1 MLTLWLRCSNMLAPS
16 TDDLPAED
24 SPEFERA
31 CERVHRE
38 LAAKFAWTVQSEGMI
53 YRQDP
58 ASKPMRGWTFN
69 RVSRRWHSFRYLTR
83 DGKERLYWIS
93 MDDITAEWDDK
104 TDIIGVPLAE
114 RIEFTPGMPPLCF
127 DDIGRSVL
135 NIWQTPRWEERP
147 SEDEPAPF
155 LEHVRYL
162 FEDDQQVIDHVLNFL
177 AHLVQRPDERVN
189 HAILLTSEA
198 KGIGKSTLGT
208 IIRRLIGERNSYV
221 AQSKD
226 LKSQFDGWLMGK
238 LVVQV
243 DEIYEHGN
251 ADLALRLKPI
261 LTEPTVSVNVKYGP
275 QMVVKNFARLLL
287 FSNHSAPIDIEDGD
301 RRYFVF
307 DSQAQPREP
316 DYYERLNAF
325 ISSDDGM
332 AAIYWWLKRR
342 CLASFKPYA
351 APPLTLHKEAII
363 QASGSP
369 LRQYLEEAVQSGH
382 LLATLGPEFTMD
394 ALQRQ
399 LDSDGYGAQAKSV
412 KEVGLAL
419 KAAGVVQG
427 RASVNGRRTRVYRLP
442 DWVITSGE
450 PAEF

>member
-1 MLTLWLRCSNMLAPS
+1 MLAPS
-16 TDDLPAED
+16 TQELLIEGT
-24 SPEFERA
+24 PEFEEA
-31 CERVHRE
+31 CQRVHRE
-38 LAAKFAWTVQSEGMI
+38 LATKFAWTAQHDGMI
-53 YRQDP
+53 YRQES
-58 ASKPMRGWTFN
+58 ASLKPMDDKTFN
-69 RVSRRWHSFRYLTR
+69 RVSCAAHSFRYRSLKGETKR
-83 DGKERLYWIS
+83 YFVRMNDILVAL
-93 MDDITAEWDDK
+93 DDPSCD
-104 TDIIGVPLAE
+104 IGVTIAE
-114 RIEFTPGMPPLCF
+114 RVEFMPGKPPFCM

-135 NIWQTPRWEERP
+135 NIWQAPGWEERP
-147 SEDEPAPF
+147 SEDEPTPF
-155 LEHVRYL
+155 LDLVHYL
-162 FEDDQQVIDHVLNFL
+162 FEDDQQAIDHGLNFI

-208 IIRRLIGERNSYV
+208 IIRRLVGERNSSV

-226 LKSQFDGWLMGK
+226 LKGQFDGWLMGK

-243 DEIYEHGN
+243 DEVYEHGN
-251 ADLALRLKPI
+251 MDLANRLKPI

-275 QMVVKNFARLLL
+275 QMVVKNFARLIL

-307 DSQAQPREP
+307 DSKAQPREP
-316 DYYERLNAF
+316 EYYERLNAF
-325 ISSDDGM
+325 IGSDDGM

-363 QASGSP
+363 EASGSP
-369 LRQYLEEAVQSGH
+369 LRHYLEEAVQSGH
-382 LLATLGPEFTMD
+382 LLDTLGREFTMD

-399 LDSDGYGAQAKSV
+399 LAADGYAAQAKSV

-419 KAAGVVQG
+419 KAAGVVSV
-427 RASVNGRRTRVYRLP
+427 RVTVNGGRTRRHRLP
-442 DWVITSGE
+442 DWAIGSGE
-450 PAEF
+450 PTEF